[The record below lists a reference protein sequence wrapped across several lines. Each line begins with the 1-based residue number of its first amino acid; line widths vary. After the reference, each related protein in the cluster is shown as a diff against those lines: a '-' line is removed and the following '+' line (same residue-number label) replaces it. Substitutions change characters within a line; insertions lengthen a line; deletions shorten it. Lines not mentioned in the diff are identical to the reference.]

1 MKTRKPMWE
10 IKQKAD
16 APGVLDLYIYGDVD
30 GDWYN
35 FWDDEVIESVTSANT
50 LREKLA
56 EYPNATQINL
66 YINSWGGS
74 VFEGTAIY
82 NQLRRHPAHK
92 TVYIDGFA
100 CSIASVI
107 AMAGDEIVMPRNAL
121 MMIHNMWM
129 RVEGNAEE
137 LRKAADDLEK
147 MNLAGREAYLQKAG
161 DKLTP
166 EALAQMADAETWL
179 TAEECIQYGLADRY
193 AEEPADMS
201 QAASVL
207 KDMEQR
213 LKMQTAIAAKL
224 RQMVQTQD
232 TKEHREAEEPPEP
245 VPSPEEPE
253 EKKETNP
260 IFELF
265 KGGIER

>member
-1 MKTRKPMWE
+1 M
-10 IKQKAD
+10 
-16 APGVLDLYIYGDVD
+16 
-30 GDWYN
+30 
-35 FWDDEVIESVTSANT
+35 
-50 LREKLA
+50 
-56 EYPNATQINL
+56 
-66 YINSWGGS
+66 
-74 VFEGTAIY
+74 
-82 NQLRRHPAHK
+82 H
-92 TVYIDGFA
+92 
-100 CSIASVI
+100 
-107 AMAGDEIVMPRNAL
+107 
-121 MMIHNMWM
+121 
-129 RVEGNAEE
+129 VEGNAEE

>member
-1 MKTRKPMWE
+1 
-10 IKQKAD
+10 
-16 APGVLDLYIYGDVD
+16 
-30 GDWYN
+30 
-35 FWDDEVIESVTSANT
+35 
-50 LREKLA
+50 
-56 EYPNATQINL
+56 
-66 YINSWGGS
+66 
-74 VFEGTAIY
+74 
-82 NQLRRHPAHK
+82 
-92 TVYIDGFA
+92 
-100 CSIASVI
+100 
-107 AMAGDEIVMPRNAL
+107 
-121 MMIHNMWM
+121 
-129 RVEGNAEE
+129 
-137 LRKAADDLEK
+137 
-147 MNLAGREAYLQKAG
+147 
-161 DKLTP
+161 
-166 EALAQMADAETWL
+166 MADAETWL

-213 LKMQTAIAAKL
+213 LKMQTAIEEKL

>member
-1 MKTRKPMWE
+1 MNRFWNWVRNEDGRTLYLDGVIAEESWFDDE
-10 IKQKAD
+10 ITPAAFRSELMAGD
-16 APGVLDLYIYGDVD
+16 GEITVWINSPGGDCIAASQIYSMLMDYPGDV
-30 GDWYN
+30 
-35 FWDDEVIESVTSANT
+35 
-50 LREKLA
+50 
-56 EYPNATQINL
+56 
-66 YINSWGGS
+66 
-74 VFEGTAIY
+74 
-82 NQLRRHPAHK
+82 
-92 TVYIDGFA
+92 TVKIDGIA
-100 CSIASVI
+100 ASAASVI

-201 QAASVL
+201 RAASVL